1 MTEHDIE
8 SVARESIESFN
19 RSDWDWPAAHC
30 GEPFLYEET
39 GTGQR
44 CASVGELVAAL
55 QAWKAAIPDGT
66 GEVTRS
72 AVAGDT
78 VVMEVVWRGT
88 QTGPLATAAGDLP
101 PSGRSFEVW
110 ATVWARF
117 ADGRLVHERHH
128 IDLLSL
134 LAQIGALPA
143 PSPA

>member
-1 MTEHDIE
+1 MSEHDIE
-8 SVARESIESFN
+8 SVARESIEAFN
-19 RSDWDWPAAHC
+19 RSDWAWTAAHC

-39 GTGQR
+39 GTGRR
-44 CASVGELVAAL
+44 CGSVEEFVAAL
-55 QAWKAAIPDGT
+55 QAWKAAIPDGA

-78 VVMEVVWRGT
+78 VVLEVVWRGT
-88 QTGPLATAAGDLP
+88 QSGPLETAAGVLP
-101 PSGRSFEVW
+101 PSGRSFEAW

-117 ADGRLVHERHH
+117 ADGKVVQERHH

-143 PSPA
+143 PSTA